1 MKKREGIKNAL
12 TAAIVFLAAK
22 MLLDTAFIL
31 CDPLVELSKKLYHIS
46 NDNTTLSVQTKI
58 ILMLAMLIAFVP
70 KLVLA
75 AFNRSKPDLVKRRGT
90 ITVILTAAFGLIS
103 SVVSVLSTNVVY
115 YIAGSTQVFII
126 SSLSRIRA
134 YTGLLSGAATII
146 LYCCGA
152 IEIYNGAENN
162 IYPPVNGDFN
172 NTEDTLS

>member
-1 MKKREGIKNAL
+1 MKKRESIKNAL

-31 CDPLVELSKKLYHIS
+31 CDPLVDLSKKLYHMS
-46 NDNTTLSVQTKI
+46 DDNIHLSVQTKI

-75 AFNRSKPDLVKRRGT
+75 VFNRCKPDLVKHRGT

-103 SVVSVLSTNVVY
+103 SVVSVLSKN
-115 YIAGSTQVFII
+115 IAYRIGDSTQIFII
-126 SSLSRIRA
+126 SSLNNIRA

-152 IEIYNGAENN
+152 IEIYNGTEKNV
-162 IYPPVNGDFN
+162 YPPVNGDFN